1 MISHVSAGSDRK
13 DLLQSSPAGLTRG
26 SNFFVRRWIAGSS
39 PATTLKWID
48 SIGSRFS
55 MKKLI
60 AATLLV
66 AAGALA
72 PMTQAAA
79 QALVIQGGLLI
90 DGTGRPPIDNS
101 VIVIEGDRFRAVG
114 HSGEVTIPP
123 GAQIIDARGRTI
135 MPGFI
140 DGHCHW
146 EAFWGELYLHLGITT
161 CVEIE
166 TNQNGPWAL
175 AQRDGTNM
183 GKIRGPRIWA
193 AGQAIGER
201 RGELDTEG
209 SRAWR
214 GYITADTPDEIRA
227 AIQDKKRDG
236 YDVIKLSE
244 YLTPELV
251 RAAADEAHRLGF
263 GVTSHSW
270 DVIASANAGVD
281 GVEHIWSVGYT
292 SIMDLDRRRKLAIDR
307 TAGRIDAE
315 IAGAQYEPE
324 NFDKVI
330 APMVEHHVAWTP
342 TIAKWLRPLSPS
354 AQRFWQKEQEILGD
368 PGTNFPAAVRVITE
382 YTTDK
387 LFKRYKA
394 EQLEQTRIGYAK
406 ANEFIRR
413 FVQAGGIL
421 KEGSDSPRG
430 MAGLLMHEGMTMDV
444 EAGAPPMTV
453 IQAATLNVAKTFRK
467 DRDYGS
473 VEPGKVA
480 DLSIVEG
487 NPLQDMWA
495 TTNVKMVVMNGKMI
509 DIGFHKYVNPIPEF
523 NSWQQLS
530 EHIDISPLALT
541 QGSGPTIL
549 KVKGRGFWPFHQVLL
564 NGRELETHFVNRNEL
579 DATIPPDAIQQ
590 AGMYKVTVKS
600 RGEPIAESYPAPLV
614 VGFKQ

>member
-1 MISHVSAGSDRK
+1 MISKAVVNHA
-13 DLLQSSPAGLTRG
+13 
-26 SNFFVRRWIAGSS
+26 IA
-39 PATTLKWID
+39 T
-48 SIGSRFS
+48 
-55 MKKLI
+55 
-60 AATLLV
+60 TLLV

-72 PMTQAAA
+72 PMGQASA

-114 HSGEVTIPP
+114 RSGEVAIPP
-123 GAQIIDARGRTI
+123 GAQVIDAKGKTI

-166 TNQNGPWAL
+166 TNQDGPWAL
-175 AQRDGTNM
+175 AQKDGTNM
-183 GKIRGPRIWA
+183 GKIRGPRIWP
-193 AGQAIGER
+193 AGQAIGQR
-201 RGELDTEG
+201 IGELDTEG

-214 GYITADTPDEIRA
+214 GYITADTPDEVRA
-227 AIQDKKRDG
+227 AVQAKKRDG

-244 YLTPELV
+244 YMTPDLV
-251 RAAADEAHRLGF
+251 KVAADEAHRLGF

-292 SIMDLDRRRKLAIDR
+292 SIMDLDRRHKLAVDR

-315 IAGAQYEPE
+315 VAGAQYQPE

-354 AQRFWQKEQEILGD
+354 AQRFSAKEQELLGD

-382 YTTDK
+382 FTTEK
-387 LFKRYKA
+387 LFKRYKPD
-394 EQLEQTRIGYAK
+394 QLEQTRIGYAN

-430 MAGLLMHEGMTMDV
+430 MAGLLMHQGMTMDV
-444 EAGAPPMTV
+444 EAGAPAMTV

-467 DRDYGS
+467 DKDYGS

-495 TTNVKMVVMNGKMI
+495 TTNVKMVVMNGKTV

-530 EHIDISPLALT
+530 EHIEVSPLSLT
-541 QGSGPTIL
+541 QGSGPTVL
-549 KVKGRGFWPFHQVLL
+549 KVKGRGFWPFHVVLL
-564 NGRELETHFVNRNEL
+564 NGHELETRFVNRNEL
-579 DATIPPDAIQQ
+579 DATVPPEAIQEV
-590 AGMYKVTVKS
+590 GMYKVTVKS
-600 RGEPIAESYPAPLV
+600 RGEPVAESYPAPLV